1 MAYRDSENQIES
13 TAEKFLLV
21 AYLLAVLL
29 SSLIGDSIILV
40 ASTFYK
46 ALKLRDC
53 IIALM
58 QNIAVCDLL
67 LSLFL
72 VLPTIVSLIA
82 GKSAIGDIH
91 GFQFFIYL
99 VYFSSLKSSNVLLC
113 LLTTCKLSL
122 LKFPLRTKSWN
133 KEGIH
138 VVCLIVWTVT
148 ITNTIVMVT
157 CFDYKFHFSF
167 VPYTIIMD
175 LNPGLPEQ
183 YFNATDIIFN
193 VVPTLVVTL
202 TTIIILHHLHTS
214 RRMSRRSGG
223 SLRWQGMATVTATA
237 SVFVLAILPN
247 SALHLFFFA
256 GVKVFSSAD
265 GRSNV
270 MLSRCTYFVTFLNI
284 MSNFYIYSL
293 TVPSFR
299 TFLREKANLM
309 GRKLASVFSATENGG
324 YDENEHQA
332 QLSTNPVSVQTT
344 DYL

>member
-1 MAYRDSENQIES
+1 MMAYRDYEDKIES
-13 TAEKFLLV
+13 STEKFILV
-21 AYLLAVLL
+21 AYLIVVLL

-40 ASTFYK
+40 ASTLYK
-46 ALKLRDC
+46 AFKLKDC

-82 GKSAIGDIH
+82 GKSAIGDTP

-99 VYFSSLKSSNVLLC
+99 IYFSSLKSSNVLLC
-113 LLTTCKLSL
+113 LLTTCKVVL
-122 LKFPLRTKSWN
+122 LKFPLRTKSW
-133 KEGIH
+133 KREGVH
-138 VVCLIVWTVT
+138 VVCLVVWIVA
-148 ITNTIVMVT
+148 ITNTIVMVA

-175 LNPGLPEQ
+175 LNQGLPEQ
-183 YFNATDIIFN
+183 YFNATDIVFN

-202 TTIIILHHLHTS
+202 TTVIILHHLHTS
-214 RRMSRRSGG
+214 RKMSRRSGG

-237 SVFVLAILPN
+237 GVFVLAILPN

-256 GVKVFSSAD
+256 EVFSSVD
-265 GRSNV
+265 RGSNV
-270 MLSRCTYFVTFLNI
+270 LLSRCTYFVTFLNI

-299 TFLREKANLM
+299 TFLMVKAALM
-309 GRKLASVFSATENGG
+309 ARKFRNVFSENVV
-324 YDENEHQA
+324 YDRNENQGK
-332 QLSTNPVSVQTT
+332 LTTNPVSVQTT